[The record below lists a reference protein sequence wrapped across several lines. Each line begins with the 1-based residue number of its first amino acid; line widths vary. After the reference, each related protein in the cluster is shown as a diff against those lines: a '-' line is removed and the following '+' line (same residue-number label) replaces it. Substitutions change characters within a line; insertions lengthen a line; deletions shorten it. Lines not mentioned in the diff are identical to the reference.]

1 MRHLITIKVPILQN
15 EINNR
20 TEFNLFVSGF
30 KAVES
35 FPLPEFVVKIKHA
48 VKTGTPSLLYRVG
61 KGFKSTI
68 KIGATLKE
76 LSTTLSGF
84 IKSVVYFKHEANL
97 RMSAHFVNLGGHITK
112 VSVEAVETFRERL
125 RIGTAATSGKILQI
139 ASNLRVA
146 LFVQLKHWDFKNPDG
161 DREDTSN
168 RYLLSDID
176 NKKLSEM
183 DIKG

>member
-1 MRHLITIKVPILQN
+1 MRHLITIKVPVLQG

-35 FPLPEFVVKIKHA
+35 FPLPELVVKIKHA
-48 VKTGTPSLLYRVG
+48 VKAGTPSLLYRAG
-61 KGFKSTI
+61 KGLKSTI

-84 IKSVVYFKHEANL
+84 IRSAIRLKHEINL
-97 RMSAHFVNLGGHITK
+97 RMFARFVDLDEHNVKI
-112 VSVEAVETFRERL
+112 SVEAAETFRERL
-125 RIGTAATSGKILQI
+125 RIGVAATSGKILQT

-146 LFVQLKHWDFKNPDG
+146 LFIQLKQWDFKNPDG